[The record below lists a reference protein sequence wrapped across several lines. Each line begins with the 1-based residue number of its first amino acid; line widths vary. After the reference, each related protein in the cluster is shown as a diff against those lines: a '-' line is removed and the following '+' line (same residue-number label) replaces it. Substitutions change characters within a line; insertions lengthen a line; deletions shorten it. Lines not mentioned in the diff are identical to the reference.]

1 MKVKKIE
8 LFHVSIPLPK
18 NFYPS
23 WIPGFPQG
31 FNRFTLLRLTTGEG
45 LEGYSA
51 GIAMEEEREGLGS
64 LLGPYLLDQ
73 EVEDIDSVNQ
83 RLREASYLG
92 WRNNWIEA
100 AFWDLIGKK
109 EGKPLHVLL
118 GGEGGRIPAYCS
130 TGEVHPPGQRAEE
143 VRALK
148 KEGFSSVKL
157 RVHDFELEKDIE
169 QIRQVRKAV
178 GDDMQIGV
186 DANQGWRVALIHD
199 APLWD
204 LERATAFAK
213 ACEEYNIAWLEE
225 PLDMYA
231 FEDMAELRKQTTVPI
246 AGGELTPG
254 WHEHK
259 ILLEKGSL
267 DIYQPDAV
275 FCGVSTSVRIME
287 EVNRQN
293 LKFKPHTW
301 TNGIGFAINL
311 QIAAANP
318 NRQPI
323 EFPYEPPAW
332 VPRYRDGILAVPFDV
347 DKEGFVAI
355 PDKPGLGF
363 EIDPEALNRY
373 GRKFYELTPKGLAV
387 KTIQQRGLVN
397 ALKLAWAKK
406 RGG

>member
-8 LFHVSIPLPK
+8 LFHVSIPLPT

-23 WIPGFPQG
+23 WIPGYPQG
-31 FNRFTLLRLTTGEG
+31 FNRFTLIKLTTDEG

-73 EVEDIDSVNQ
+73 DVEDVDEVNQ

-100 AFWDLIGKK
+100 AFWDLMGKK
-109 EGKPLHVLL
+109 EGKPLYALL

-130 TGEVHPPGQRAEE
+130 TGEVHEPARRAEE
-143 VRALK
+143 VLSVK
-148 KEGFSSVKL
+148 EEGFRSVKL
-157 RVHDFELEKDIE
+157 RVHDFEPEKDIE
-169 QIRQVRKAV
+169 QIRVVRQAV
-178 GDDMQIGV
+178 GDSMEIGV

-199 APLWD
+199 APLWN
-204 LERATAFAK
+204 LERATEFAR
-213 ACEEYNIAWLEE
+213 ACEEYNISWLEE

-231 FEDMAELRKQTTVPI
+231 FDEMAELRKNTSTPI

-259 ILLEKGSL
+259 IMLEKGSL
-267 DIYQPDAV
+267 DIYQPDAC
-275 FCGVSTSVRIME
+275 FCGVTTAMRIMK
-287 EVNRQN
+287 EVNAQN

-318 NRQPI
+318 RRQPI

-332 VPRYRDGILAVPFDV
+332 IPRYRDGILTEPFTI
-347 DKEGFVAI
+347 DKEGYVRI

-363 EIDPEALNRY
+363 DIDQRALKRY
-373 GRKFYELTPKGLAV
+373 GRKFYQITPRGLAV
-387 KTIQQRGLVN
+387 KTVRQRGLKN
-397 ALKLAWAKK
+397 ALELAKAKK
-406 RGG
+406 GE